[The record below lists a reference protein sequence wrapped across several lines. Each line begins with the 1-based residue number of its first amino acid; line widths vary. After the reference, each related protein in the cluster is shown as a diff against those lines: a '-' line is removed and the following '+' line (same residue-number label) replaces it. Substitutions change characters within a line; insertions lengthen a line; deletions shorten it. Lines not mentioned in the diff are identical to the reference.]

1 MPFPVG
7 TWRSLV
13 AYLNGVQGVVGSNL
27 TVPTTHSKW
36 VSCGNPGARNGRRMN
51 VPENEPKEPRS
62 ITLLLHCPLRLGLAA
77 GLTQFIYTHGGR
89 ILYHEQYVDSDGD
102 HYYTRL
108 KWDVSSFST
117 TDAEMAERLRAL
129 IGSGLETEWS
139 LHNSDQVLRMAVF
152 VSKDPWCLYDI
163 LARSGSGEWMV
174 EVPVIVSNHAD
185 DDRHL
190 DHPLPGAAA
199 REDVIETPRVLRH
212 KDGHPKDLVRVMERP
227 LGLKPTANQGSQP
240 LGHLRVCRGEA
251 RDVPLEARVVMVA
264 VTVDVLLVVE
274 NAPSVG
280 VDELGQT
287 GGQAE
292 TEGAMQ
298 QQGDRPGLLW
308 FVLGNVH
315 SPSVP
320 CPRVP
325 TANPFRMSGRDGG
338 IRTHDPLNPI
348 QVRYQAAPRPDRE
361 RHRRVVEAISGGSC
375 L

>member
-185 DDRHL
+185 LESVAGRFGVEFRSFSITKENKSEVEDEQMALLSEPSDR
-190 DHPLPGAAA
+190 
-199 REDVIETPRVLRH
+199 RRR
-212 KDGHPKDLVRVMERP
+212 
-227 LGLKPTANQGSQP
+227 
-240 LGHLRVCRGEA
+240 
-251 RDVPLEARVVMVA
+251 
-264 VTVDVLLVVE
+264 
-274 NAPSVG
+274 
-280 VDELGQT
+280 
-287 GGQAE
+287 
-292 TEGAMQ
+292 
-298 QQGDRPGLLW
+298 
-308 FVLGNVH
+308 
-315 SPSVP
+315 
-320 CPRVP
+320 
-325 TANPFRMSGRDGG
+325 
-338 IRTHDPLNPI
+338 
-348 QVRYQAAPRPDRE
+348 PRPIHADTDGPVR
-361 RHRRVVEAISGGSC
+361 AG
-375 L
+375 